1 MNEIALM
8 KNNLE
13 KRKSNYIIRNF
24 LNILIEKKMMMIDKE
39 NRLNKSL
46 KYKIAASS
54 EKLTMTKK
62 LLSKIKLEDKIKEK
76 KEYHGVDKDDQDIT
90 WESLKIINELKP
102 SIFSELAGF
111 KNKNHIIHLVNTD

>member
-1 MNEIALM
+1 
-8 KNNLE
+8 
-13 KRKSNYIIRNF
+13 
-24 LNILIEKKMMMIDKE
+24 MMMIDKE

-76 KEYHGVDKDDQDIT
+76 KEELTDMERILTKLIT
-90 WESLKIINELKP
+90 EKIKEYKITQVSGKML
-102 SIFSELAGF
+102 
-111 KNKNHIIHLVNTD
+111 